1 MINPFWNWIFWSGY
15 RVILSSSQKP
25 SRSDFYSSGFD
36 HHSGY
41 GHSSYDHSGYDHS
54 SYGGGYVDYKE
65 CCPLVVDN
73 LTFVSLIGFII
84 LATYFLR
91 QAILLNI
98 MGRRKRRDISNINF
112 NNGKIHI
119 SRLVSLYFSSFSLGW
134 SATLKDW
141 FLSWIHKP
149 TILPVAVDARSI
161 LAHFDHK
168 VPYFSNW
175 YNWCSPLPMAIIK
188 TVIAKSL
195 IPISTLQSLHS
206 FSSTY

>member
-1 MINPFWNWIFWSGY
+1 MINWSGSVMINAFWNWILCSGY

-25 SRSDFYSSGFD
+25 SRSDYYSSGFD

-98 MGRRKRRDISNINF
+98 MGRRKRRDISSNNF
-112 NNGKIHI
+112 NHGKILF
-119 SRLVSLYFSSFSLGW
+119 SRLVSLYFSSFYMGGVPLWKIDFYLESINQLFCLWQLMRGP
-134 SATLKDW
+134 
-141 FLSWIHKP
+141 FLP
-149 TILPVAVDARSI
+149 ILTTKCLI
-161 LAHFDHK
+161 
-168 VPYFSNW
+168 
-175 YNWCSPLPMAIIK
+175 
-188 TVIAKSL
+188 SL
-195 IPISTLQSLHS
+195 IGIIDVLLCLWP
-206 FSSTY
+206 